1 MDFQCSKNSKWRCLH
16 SVYWENDKCPVGRP
30 FEWSRAFWAFISV
43 VLTLEPAGFKTR
55 MNECQFSYDRYM
67 TKACQNLIANNLN
80 PTKVNV
86 TDTTKDNCST
96 PLSVKEILDELQIS
110 EHALLLQSF
119 VNCKRWISRAAFEK
133 AT

>member
-1 MDFQCSKNSKWRCLH
+1 
-16 SVYWENDKCPVGRP
+16 
-30 FEWSRAFWAFISV
+30 
-43 VLTLEPAGFKTR
+43 
-55 MNECQFSYDRYM
+55 M
-67 TKACQNLIANNLN
+67 TKACQNLTANNLN

-119 VNCKRWISRAAFEK
+119 VNCKR
-133 AT
+133 